1 MKPKLLLF
9 LGIFLLSFAGFSQ
22 EGSVTSVLIK
32 GAKKT
37 NTNYLKSILD
47 SKKGE
52 LLDSTILIK
61 DINRLK
67 RLPAISYVTFE
78 VITTDDMT
86 YEVRFNLEENFTI
99 IPEVNFWT
107 NNRSAVAYKFGV
119 YDYNTLGRNIGFGG
133 FYQNNGFDTY
143 AINFRAP
150 HLFSRNFG
158 LAINHQNW
166 KSEEP
171 LYFDEATAN
180 YKYNN
185 VSFELLGLYQ
195 LNWKNSFELGI
206 NVFKEKYDYLN
217 GATNDNIPLNLDL
230 NKLLYKFIYTY
241 DNLKY
246 NYQYIDGFKS
256 QFYGQ
261 FVKSDEKNND
271 NFLIAWNDF
280 FFFRRI
286 GSKGNWAN
294 RMRVGLSTNNN
305 SPFAPFSLDNN
316 VNLRGVGIL
325 VDRGTGSIVLNSE
338 YRHTLFEK
346 SWFSVQGNAFIDAGS
361 WRNPGGE
368 LNDFIENKNLRVF
381 SGVGLRFIH
390 KKIFNAVLR
399 IDYGHSLK
407 SDGTK
412 GFVFGVGQYF

>member
-1 MKPKLLLF
+1 MKQKLL
-9 LGIFLLSFAGFSQ
+9 ILLVLVFFSFEGFAQ
-22 EGSVTSVLIK
+22 EGTIAVVVIK

-37 NTNYLKSILD
+37 NTNYLKRILD
-47 SKKGE
+47 SKTGE
-52 LLDSTILIK
+52 ALDSVKLNN
-61 DINRLK
+61 DISQLK
-67 RLPAISYVTFE
+67 RLPAISHATYKVTFISE
-78 VITTDDMT
+78 QT
-86 YEVRFNLEENFTI
+86 YKVSFTIEENFTI
-99 IPEVNFWT
+99 IPVVNFWT
-107 NNRSAVAYKFGV
+107 NNRSAIAYKIGV

-143 AINFRAP
+143 AVNFRAP
-150 HLFSRNFG
+150 HLFSRKFG

-171 LYFDEATAN
+171 LYFDEGTAN

-185 VSFELLGLYQ
+185 ISFEMLGLYQ
-195 LNWKNSFELGI
+195 LNLRNHFELGI
-206 NVFKEKYDYLN
+206 NIFKEKYNYLN
-217 GATNDNIPLNLDL
+217 GTVSQNTPLSLDL
-230 NKLLYKFIYTY
+230 NKLLYKLIYTY
-241 DNLKY
+241 DNLSY
-246 NYQYIDGFKS
+246 NYQYLDGFKS

-261 FVKSDEKNND
+261 LVKSDEMKND

-280 FFFRRI
+280 FYFRRI

-294 RMRVGLSTNNN
+294 RLRMGLSTNND

-346 SWFSVQGNAFIDAGS
+346 DWFSVQGNVFVDAGS

-368 LNDFIENKNLRVF
+368 LNDFTKDKNIRLF
-381 SGVGLRFIH
+381 SGVGLRIMH
-390 KKIFNAVLR
+390 KRIFNAILR

-407 SDGTK
+407 NDGAK
-412 GFVFGVGQYF
+412 GFVFGIGQYF